1 MLIFD
6 CATEKMTLFEG
17 KDQSGSPAPPQMTV
31 KTHSIVAK
39 QDSLAI
45 PGSPG
50 LKNRGNSTMKHSSTA
65 KKSGFSPS
73 RKGTM
78 KAQGHHHQAT
88 AKKEKK
94 EEEEKTLTSPTSL
107 QMASTFIIKNADASF
122 DTYFHQMKRRKQGP
136 DQSFAGG
143 NTSII

>member
-1 MLIFD
+1 
-6 CATEKMTLFEG
+6 
-17 KDQSGSPAPPQMTV
+17 
-31 KTHSIVAK
+31 
-39 QDSLAI
+39 
-45 PGSPG
+45 
-50 LKNRGNSTMKHSSTA
+50 MKHSSTA

-73 RKGTM
+73 RKGTH
-78 KAQGHHHQAT
+78 KPTASNAT

-136 DQSFAGG
+136 DQSFTGG
-143 NTSII
+143 NTTII